1 MCGRYT
7 LITSVAELEERFR
20 FTADGIDL
28 APNYNVAPS
37 QSTLTIVE
45 EDPARRV
52 GRLMRWGLVPSWAR
66 DISIGNRM
74 INARSETVAEK
85 PGFRAALNK
94 RRCLV
99 PADGFYEWQKVGRNK
114 RPMRITLASGEPFA
128 FAGLWETWNTPS
140 GGTVQSFTIL
150 TTSANETLAH
160 IHNRMPVILRRDA
173 EEIWLDHTVQD
184 RELLSGLFAPYDP
197 SETVAYEV
205 STLVNSVANNVLDVI
220 TPIA

>member
-37 QSTLTIVE
+37 QSALTIVE
-45 EDPARRV
+45 ADPARRV
-52 GRLMRWGLVPSWAR
+52 GRLMRWGLIPSWAR

-205 STLVNSVANNVLDVI
+205 STLVNSVANNVPEVI
-220 TPIA
+220 TPVA

>member
-1 MCGRYT
+1 MCGRYS
-7 LITSVAELEERFR
+7 LAIDSDALEDR
-20 FTADGIDL
+20 FTLRGGLQMPLSPRYNI
-28 APNYNVAPS
+28 APTQEVFTVVNEGPGN
-37 QSTLTIVE
+37 E
-45 EDPARRV
+45 AR
-52 GRLMRWGLVPSWAR
+52 MMKWGLIPFWAK
-66 DISIGNRM
+66 DPSIGNRM
-74 INARSETVAEK
+74 INARAETLAEK
-85 PGFRAALNK
+85 PSFRQAYQK
-94 RRCLV
+94 RRCLLV
-99 PADGFYEWQKVGRNK
+99 ADGFYEWQKVGRNK

-205 STLVNSVANNVLDVI
+205 SALVNSAANNVPEVI
-220 TPIA
+220 TPVA

>member
-37 QSTLTIVE
+37 QSALTIVE
-45 EDPARRV
+45 ADPGRRV

-205 STLVNSVANNVLDVI
+205 SALVNSAANNVPEVI
-220 TPIA
+220 TPVA